1 MGRRVFE
8 YWSRRNELHMSSEL
22 PIPDKALNVLVTKT
36 LTLPD
41 VTSEEEAMIQEAAGP
56 DSTVVIVDSPKEG
69 IEFAST
75 ADVILGI
82 CLLYT
87 SPSPRD
93 RG

>member
-41 VTSEEEAMIQEAAGP
+41 VTPEEEALSLIH
-56 DSTVVIVDSPKEG
+56 I
-69 IEFAST
+69 
-75 ADVILGI
+75 
-82 CLLYT
+82 
-87 SPSPRD
+87 
-93 RG
+93 